1 VKPSRLKALM
11 TTASTRGK
19 STLETLTAFERDA
32 LGHLPSLLAVAAR
45 LTRNS
50 AESEDLVQDTL
61 VKAMRAKG
69 QFEPGT
75 NLKAW
80 LLRIL
85 TNTFINR
92 YRRGSLERSVV
103 DGANADPLWDGWMS
117 TASMEAVRD
126 PESTALRP
134 MLEAEIRDA
143 LMVLPEDFRLVVVLA
158 DVEELSYR
166 EISDILG
173 CPIGTVMS
181 RLHRGRRIL
190 KMKLIDHAREM
201 GIIPDT
207 VGTEMFDR
215 SLESQP
221 VSLNE
226 YRSRKAGSV

>member
-1 VKPSRLKALM
+1 M
-11 TTASTRGK
+11 DTQ
-19 STLETLTAFERDA
+19 LEPLNLFEHDA
-32 LGHLPSLLAVAAR
+32 LSHLPSLLAVAAR
-45 LTRNS
+45 LTRNT

-92 YRRGSLERSVV
+92 YRRGSLERSIV
-103 DGANADPLWDGWMS
+103 DGADADPLWDGWMS
-117 TASMEAVRD
+117 TSSMEAMRD

-134 MLEAEIRDA
+134 MLEAEIRAA
-143 LMVLPEDFRLVVVLA
+143 LAELPEDFRLAVVLA

-190 KMKLIDHAREM
+190 KMKLIDHAREL
-201 GIIPDT
+201 GIVPDT
-207 VGTEMFDR
+207 LPTET
-215 SLESQP
+215 SEKVAESQP
-221 VSLNE
+221 VNLGE
-226 YRSRKAGSV
+226 YRSRKAGLA

>member
-1 VKPSRLKALM
+1 MESLN
-11 TTASTRGK
+11 
-19 STLETLTAFERDA
+19 AFERDA
-32 LGHLPSLLAVAAR
+32 LGHLPSLLAVATR
-45 LTRNS
+45 LTRNVT
-50 AESEDLVQDTL
+50 EGEDLVQDTL

-103 DGANADPLWDGWMS
+103 EGADADPLWDGWMS

-126 PESTALRP
+126 PESTVLRP

-143 LMVLPEDFRLVVVLA
+143 LAELPEDFRLAVVLA

-190 KMKLIDHAREM
+190 KTRLIDHARDM
-201 GIIPDT
+201 GIIPET
-207 VGTEMFDR
+207 VGIDAAQAKPEA
-215 SLESQP
+215 QP
-221 VSLNE
+221 VSLNQ
-226 YRSRKAGSV
+226 YRSRKVGSA

>member
-1 VKPSRLKALM
+1 MDPQVQP
-11 TTASTRGK
+11 
-19 STLETLTAFERDA
+19 LTSFERDS
-32 LGHLPSLLAVAAR
+32 LSYLPSLLAVAAR
-45 LTRNS
+45 LTRNT
-50 AESEDLVQDTL
+50 AEGEDLVQDTL
-61 VKAMRAKG
+61 VKAMRAKS

-103 DGANADPLWDGWMS
+103 DGADADPLWDGWMS
-117 TASMEAVRD
+117 TASMEAMRD

-134 MLEAEIRDA
+134 MLEAEIRAA
-143 LMVLPEDFRLVVVLA
+143 LAELPEDFRLAVLLA

-190 KMKLIDHAREM
+190 KMKLIDHAREL
-201 GIIPDT
+201 GIVPDT
-207 VGTEMFDR
+207 VASEAEDKAR
-215 SLESQP
+215 REAHP
-221 VSLNE
+221 VNLSD
-226 YRSRKAGSV
+226 YRTRKAGLA

>member
-1 VKPSRLKALM
+1 MEL
-11 TTASTRGK
+11 
-19 STLETLTAFERDA
+19 LTAFERDA
-32 LGHLPSLLAVAAR
+32 LSHLPSLLAVATR
-45 LTRNS
+45 LTRS
-50 AESEDLVQDTL
+50 TTESEDLVQDTL
-61 VKAMRAKG
+61 VKAMRARG

-103 DGANADPLWDGWMS
+103 EGADADPLWDGWMS
-117 TASMEAVRD
+117 TASMEAMRD

-134 MLEAEIRDA
+134 MLEAEIRGA
-143 LMVLPEDFRLVVVLA
+143 LEGLPEDFRLAVVLA

-190 KMKLIDHAREM
+190 KMKLIDHAREL
-201 GIIPDT
+201 GIIPDSNQAEH
-207 VGTEMFDR
+207 VDYN
-215 SLESQP
+215 SDPQP
-221 VSLNE
+221 VSLNA
-226 YRSRKAGSV
+226 YRSRKSGTS

>member
-1 VKPSRLKALM
+1 M
-11 TTASTRGK
+11 DTQ
-19 STLETLTAFERDA
+19 ETLTPFEHDA
-32 LGHLPSLLAVAAR
+32 LSHLSSLLAVAAR
-45 LTRNS
+45 LTRNT

-92 YRRGSLERSVV
+92 YRRGSLERSIV
-103 DGANADPLWDGWMS
+103 DGADADPLWDGWMS
-117 TASMEAVRD
+117 TASMEAMRD

-134 MLEAEIRDA
+134 MLEAEIRQA
-143 LMVLPEDFRLVVVLA
+143 LAELPEDFRLAVVLA

-190 KMKLIDHAREM
+190 KMKLIDHAREL
-201 GIIPDT
+201 GIVPDT
-207 VGTEMFDR
+207 LPHDDAQK
-215 SLESQP
+215 QP
-221 VSLNE
+221 EQLPVNLNE
-226 YRSRKAGSV
+226 YRSRKAGSA

>member
-1 VKPSRLKALM
+1 MES
-11 TTASTRGK
+11 
-19 STLETLTAFERDA
+19 LTNFERDA
-32 LGHLPSLLAVAAR
+32 LGHLSSLLAVATR

-50 AESEDLVQDTL
+50 VESEDLVQDTL
-61 VKAMRAKG
+61 LKAMRAQR

-103 DGANADPLWDGWMS
+103 EGAEADPLWDGWMS
-117 TASMEAVRD
+117 TASMEAMRD

-134 MLEAEIRDA
+134 MLEAEIRTA
-143 LMVLPEDFRLVVVLA
+143 LADLPEDFRLAVVLA

-190 KMKLIDHAREM
+190 KTKLIDHAREL
-201 GIIPDT
+201 GIIADNA
-207 VGTEMFDR
+207 GTEQFEHD
-215 SLESQP
+215 SDAHP
-221 VSLNE
+221 VNLNE
-226 YRSRKAGSV
+226 YRSRKAGTA

>member
-1 VKPSRLKALM
+1 MDS
-11 TTASTRGK
+11 
-19 STLETLTAFERDA
+19 LTNFERDA
-32 LGHLPSLLAVAAR
+32 LGHLPSLLAVATR

-50 AESEDLVQDTL
+50 VEGEDLVQDTL
-61 VKAMRAKG
+61 LKAMRAQR

-103 DGANADPLWDGWMS
+103 EGAEADPLWDGWMS
-117 TASMEAVRD
+117 TASMEAMRD

-134 MLEAEIRDA
+134 MLEAEIRNA
-143 LMVLPEDFRLVVVLA
+143 LADLPEDFRLAVVLA

-201 GIIPDT
+201 GIIADNPAA
-207 VGTEMFDR
+207 EQFDHD
-215 SLESQP
+215 SDSHP
-221 VSLNE
+221 VNLNE
-226 YRSRKAGSV
+226 YRSRKVGSA

>member
-1 VKPSRLKALM
+1 M
-11 TTASTRGK
+11 DTQ
-19 STLETLTAFERDA
+19 LESLNLFEHDA
-32 LGHLPSLLAVAAR
+32 LSHLPSLLAVAAR
-45 LTRNS
+45 LTRNT

-103 DGANADPLWDGWMS
+103 DGADADPLWDGWMS
-117 TASMEAVRD
+117 TASMEAMRD

-134 MLEAEIRDA
+134 MLEAEIRSA
-143 LMVLPEDFRLVVVLA
+143 LAELPEDFRIAVILA

-190 KMKLIDHAREM
+190 KVKLIDHAREL
-201 GIIPDT
+201 GIVPDS
-207 VGTEMFDR
+207 VPADAQENARD
-215 SLESQP
+215 SQP
-221 VSLNE
+221 VNLSD
-226 YRSRKAGSV
+226 YRSRKVGLA

>member
-1 VKPSRLKALM
+1 MEIQVESL
-11 TTASTRGK
+11 ST
-19 STLETLTAFERDA
+19 FERDA
-32 LGHLPSLLAVAAR
+32 LTHLPSLLAVGTR
-45 LTRNS
+45 LTRN
-50 AESEDLVQDTL
+50 ATEGEDLVQDTL

-103 DGANADPLWDGWMS
+103 EGADADPLWDGWMS

-143 LMVLPEDFRLVVVLA
+143 LAELPEDFRLVVVLA

-190 KMKLIDHAREM
+190 KMRLIDHARDM

-207 VGTEMFDR
+207 AGTDATQARPEP
-215 SLESQP
+215 QP
-221 VSLNE
+221 VSLNQ
-226 YRSRKAGSV
+226 YRSRKAGSA

>member
-1 VKPSRLKALM
+1 M
-11 TTASTRGK
+11 DTQ
-19 STLETLTAFERDA
+19 ETLTHFERDA
-32 LGHLPSLLAVAAR
+32 LSHLSSLLAVAVR

-50 AESEDLVQDTL
+50 TEGEDLVQDTL

-92 YRRGSLERSVV
+92 YRRGSLERSIV
-103 DGANADPLWDGWMS
+103 DGADADPLWDGWMS
-117 TASMEAVRD
+117 TSSMEAMRD

-134 MLEAEIRDA
+134 MLEAEIRAA
-143 LMVLPEDFRLVVVLA
+143 LAELPEDFRLAVVLA

-190 KMKLIDHAREM
+190 KMKLIDHAREL
-201 GIIPDT
+201 GIVPDT
-207 VGTEMFDR
+207 LPTQATEGVGEA
-215 SLESQP
+215 QP
-221 VSLNE
+221 VNLGE
-226 YRSRKAGSV
+226 YRSRKAGLA

>member
-1 VKPSRLKALM
+1 MSRRALRVE
-11 TTASTRGK
+11 S
-19 STLETLTAFERDA
+19 LTNFERDA
-32 LGHLPSLLAVAAR
+32 LGHLSSLLAVATR

-61 VKAMRAKG
+61 VKAMRAQQ

-103 DGANADPLWDGWMS
+103 EGAEADPLWDGWMS
-117 TASMEAVRD
+117 TASMEAMRD

-134 MLEAEIRDA
+134 MLEAEIRNA
-143 LMVLPEDFRLVVVLA
+143 LADLPEDFRLAVMLA

-190 KMKLIDHAREM
+190 KMKLIDHAREL
-201 GIIPDT
+201 GIVADT
-207 VGTEMFDR
+207 GTEQFDND
-215 SLESQP
+215 SDSHP

-226 YRSRKAGSV
+226 YRSRKAVSV

>member
-1 VKPSRLKALM
+1 VES
-11 TTASTRGK
+11 
-19 STLETLTAFERDA
+19 LTAFERDA
-32 LGHLPSLLAVAAR
+32 LIHLPSLLAVATR
-45 LTRNS
+45 LTRS
-50 AESEDLVQDTL
+50 TTESEDLVQDTL
-61 VKAMRAKG
+61 LKAMRAKG

-103 DGANADPLWDGWMS
+103 ESADADPLWDGWMS
-117 TASMEAVRD
+117 TASMEAMRD

-134 MLEAEIRDA
+134 MLEGEIRDA
-143 LMVLPEDFRLVVVLA
+143 LAALPEDFRLAVVLA

-190 KMKLIDHAREM
+190 KMKLIDHAREL
-201 GIIPDT
+201 GIIP
-207 VGTEMFDR
+207 ENAAA
-215 SLESQP
+215 ESVIEESDLRP

-226 YRSRKAGSV
+226 YRSRKAGSA

>member
-1 VKPSRLKALM
+1 VEL
-11 TTASTRGK
+11 
-19 STLETLTAFERDA
+19 LTAFERDA
-32 LGHLPSLLAVAAR
+32 LSHLPSLLAVATR
-45 LTRNS
+45 LTRS
-50 AESEDLVQDTL
+50 TTESEDLVQDTL
-61 VKAMRAKG
+61 VKAMRARG

-103 DGANADPLWDGWMS
+103 EGADADPLWDGWMS
-117 TASMEAVRD
+117 TASMEAMRD

-134 MLEAEIRDA
+134 MLEAEIRGA
-143 LMVLPEDFRLVVVLA
+143 LAELPEDFRLAVVLA
-158 DVEELSYR
+158 DIEELSYR

-190 KMKLIDHAREM
+190 KMKLIDHAREL
-201 GIIPDT
+201 GIIP
-207 VGTEMFDR
+207 
-215 SLESQP
+215 ESIQADYVDHDSEPQP
-221 VSLNE
+221 VSLNA
-226 YRSRKAGSV
+226 YRSRKSGTS

>member
-1 VKPSRLKALM
+1 MES
-11 TTASTRGK
+11 
-19 STLETLTAFERDA
+19 LTNFERDA
-32 LGHLPSLLAVAAR
+32 LGHLPSLLAVATR

-50 AESEDLVQDTL
+50 VESEDLVQDTL
-61 VKAMRAKG
+61 VKAMRAQR

-103 DGANADPLWDGWMS
+103 EGAEADPLWDGWMS
-117 TASMEAVRD
+117 TASMEAMRD

-134 MLEAEIRDA
+134 MLEAEIRKA
-143 LMVLPEDFRLVVVLA
+143 LADLPEDFRLAVVLA

-190 KMKLIDHAREM
+190 KMKLIDHAREL
-201 GIIPDT
+201 GIIADNA
-207 VGTEMFDR
+207 GAELFDR
-215 SLESQP
+215 DSQDDP

-226 YRSRKAGSV
+226 YRSRKAGSA

>member
-1 VKPSRLKALM
+1 MDTQEPLIH
-11 TTASTRGK
+11 
-19 STLETLTAFERDA
+19 FEHDA
-32 LGHLPSLLAVAAR
+32 LSHLSSLLAVAAR
-45 LTRNS
+45 LTRNA

-92 YRRGSLERSVV
+92 YRRGSLERSIV
-103 DGANADPLWDGWMS
+103 DGAEADPLWDGWMS
-117 TASMEAVRD
+117 TSSMEAMRD

-134 MLEAEIRDA
+134 MLEAEIRAA
-143 LMVLPEDFRLVVVLA
+143 LAELPEDFRLAVVLA

-190 KMKLIDHAREM
+190 KMKLIDHAREL
-201 GIIPDT
+201 GIVPD
-207 VGTEMFDR
+207 VEAAEKVQETE
-215 SLESQP
+215 P
-221 VSLNE
+221 VNLNE
-226 YRSRKAGSV
+226 YRSRKAGLA

>member
-1 VKPSRLKALM
+1 MES
-11 TTASTRGK
+11 
-19 STLETLTAFERDA
+19 LTPFERDA
-32 LGHLPSLLAVAAR
+32 LSHLPSLLAVATR

-50 AESEDLVQDTL
+50 VESEDLVQDTL
-61 VKAMRAKG
+61 LKAMRAYS

-103 DGANADPLWDGWMS
+103 DGDDADPLWDGWMS
-117 TASMEAVRD
+117 TASMEAMRD

-134 MLEAEIRDA
+134 MLEAEIRAA
-143 LMVLPEDFRLVVVLA
+143 LSALPEDFRLVVVLA

-166 EISDILG
+166 EISEIIG

-181 RLHRGRRIL
+181 RLHRGRRML
-190 KMKLIDHAREM
+190 KTKLLDHAREL
-201 GIIPDT
+201 GIIADEPMNELDQS
-207 VGTEMFDR
+207 E
-215 SLESQP
+215 P
-221 VSLNE
+221 VRLAE
-226 YRSRKAGSV
+226 YRSRKTGSA

>member
-1 VKPSRLKALM
+1 MES
-11 TTASTRGK
+11 
-19 STLETLTAFERDA
+19 LTNFERDA
-32 LGHLPSLLAVAAR
+32 LGHLTSLLAVATR

-50 AESEDLVQDTL
+50 VESEDLVQDTL
-61 VKAMRAKG
+61 VKAMRAQR

-103 DGANADPLWDGWMS
+103 EGAEADPLWDGWMS
-117 TASMEAVRD
+117 TASMEAMRD

-134 MLEAEIRDA
+134 MLEAEIRNA
-143 LMVLPEDFRLVVVLA
+143 LADLPEDFRLAVVLA

-190 KMKLIDHAREM
+190 KMKLIDHAREL
-201 GIIPDT
+201 GIIADT
-207 VGTEMFDR
+207 MDTASADHD
-215 SLESQP
+215 SDAHP

-226 YRSRKAGSV
+226 YRSRKAGSA

>member
-1 VKPSRLKALM
+1 MDTP
-11 TTASTRGK
+11 
-19 STLETLTAFERDA
+19 ETLSHFEQDA
-32 LGHLPSLLAVAAR
+32 LSHLSSLLAVAVR

-50 AESEDLVQDTL
+50 SEGEDLVQDTL

-92 YRRGSLERSVV
+92 YRRGSLERSIV
-103 DGANADPLWDGWMS
+103 DGADADPLWDGWMS
-117 TASMEAVRD
+117 TSSMEAMRD

-134 MLEAEIRDA
+134 MLEAEIRAA
-143 LMVLPEDFRLVVVLA
+143 LAELPEDFRLAVVLA

-190 KMKLIDHAREM
+190 KMKLIDHAREL
-201 GIIPDT
+201 GIVPDT
-207 VGTEMFDR
+207 LPTET
-215 SLESQP
+215 SEKVAESQP
-221 VSLNE
+221 VNLGE
-226 YRSRKAGSV
+226 YRSRKAGLA

>member
-1 VKPSRLKALM
+1 M
-11 TTASTRGK
+11 DTQ
-19 STLETLTAFERDA
+19 ETLSHFEQDA
-32 LGHLPSLLAVAAR
+32 LSHLSSLLAVAVR

-50 AESEDLVQDTL
+50 SEGEDLVQDTL

-92 YRRGSLERSVV
+92 YRRGSLERSIV
-103 DGANADPLWDGWMS
+103 DGADADPLWDGWMS
-117 TASMEAVRD
+117 TSSMEAMRD

-134 MLEAEIRDA
+134 MLEAEIRAA
-143 LMVLPEDFRLVVVLA
+143 LAELPEDFRLAVVLA

-190 KMKLIDHAREM
+190 KMKLIDHAREL
-201 GIIPDT
+201 GIVPDT
-207 VGTEMFDR
+207 LPTET
-215 SLESQP
+215 SEKVAESQP
-221 VSLNE
+221 VNLGE
-226 YRSRKAGSV
+226 YRSRKAGLA

>member
-1 VKPSRLKALM
+1 MPAIRSTKAKVEL
-11 TTASTRGK
+11 
-19 STLETLTAFERDA
+19 LTAFERDA
-32 LGHLPSLLAVAAR
+32 ISHLASLLAVATR
-45 LTRNS
+45 LTRS
-50 AESEDLVQDTL
+50 TVESEDLVQDTL
-61 VKAMRAKG
+61 VKAMRARG

-103 DGANADPLWDGWMS
+103 EGADADPLWDGWMS
-117 TASMEAVRD
+117 TASMEAMRD

-134 MLEAEIRDA
+134 MLEAEIRGA
-143 LMVLPEDFRLVVVLA
+143 LAGLPEDFRLAVVLA

-181 RLHRGRRIL
+181 RLHRGRRML
-190 KMKLIDHAREM
+190 KMKLVDHAREL
-201 GIIPDT
+201 GIIPDSNQAEH
-207 VGTEMFDR
+207 VED
-215 SLESQP
+215 EPDPQP
-221 VSLNE
+221 VSLNA
-226 YRSRKAGSV
+226 YRSRKSGTA

>member
-1 VKPSRLKALM
+1 M
-11 TTASTRGK
+11 DTQ
-19 STLETLTAFERDA
+19 LEPLNLFEHDA
-32 LGHLPSLLAVAAR
+32 LSHLPSLLAVAAR
-45 LTRNS
+45 LTRNT

-103 DGANADPLWDGWMS
+103 DGADADPLWDGWMS
-117 TASMEAVRD
+117 TASMEAMRD

-134 MLEAEIRDA
+134 MLEAEIRSA
-143 LMVLPEDFRLVVVLA
+143 LAELPEDFRIAVILA

-190 KMKLIDHAREM
+190 KVKLIDHAREL
-201 GIIPDT
+201 GIIPDSAQADAQ
-207 VGTEMFDR
+207 GNARD
-215 SLESQP
+215 SQP
-221 VSLNE
+221 VNLSD
-226 YRSRKAGSV
+226 YRSRKVGLA

>member
-1 VKPSRLKALM
+1 MES
-11 TTASTRGK
+11 
-19 STLETLTAFERDA
+19 LTIFERDA
-32 LGHLPSLLAVAAR
+32 LTHLPSLLAVATR
-45 LTRNS
+45 LTRS
-50 AESEDLVQDTL
+50 SVESEDLVQDTI
-61 VKAMRAKG
+61 VKAMRAQG

-103 DGANADPLWDGWMS
+103 EGDDADPLWDGWMS
-117 TASMEAVRD
+117 TASMEAMRD

-134 MLEAEIRDA
+134 MLEAEIRSA
-143 LMVLPEDFRLVVVLA
+143 LATLPEDFRLVVVLA

-181 RLHRGRRIL
+181 RLHRGRRML
-190 KMKLIDHAREM
+190 KAKLIDHAREL
-201 GIIPDT
+201 GIIPD
-207 VGTEMFDR
+207 
-215 SLESQP
+215 ESDEAALARHAQDEP
-221 VSLNE
+221 VRLAD
-226 YRSRKAGSV
+226 YRSRKTGST